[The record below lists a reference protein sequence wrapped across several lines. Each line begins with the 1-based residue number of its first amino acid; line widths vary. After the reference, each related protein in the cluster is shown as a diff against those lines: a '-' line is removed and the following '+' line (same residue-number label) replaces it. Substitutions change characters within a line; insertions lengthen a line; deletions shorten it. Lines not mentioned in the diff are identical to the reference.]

1 LKIKLLYII
10 FLLKH
15 IVFIKKMKFEVK
27 KNFFIILLILPV
39 LSVVYFALKSNNNK
53 LIDLSSIIIIG
64 GRPRS
69 GTTLMRAII
78 DTDNTVK
85 CGIETKIIP
94 RLLHFIS
101 NWWPNLKYV
110 DLKKHDVDLA
120 TKTFISNIIMGR
132 GISPTHRQ
140 CIKDPDVIEHILYLY
155 QFYPN
160 AKFIFMVKN

>member
-1 LKIKLLYII
+1 
-10 FLLKH
+10 
-15 IVFIKKMKFEVK
+15 MKFEVK

-53 LIDLSSIIIIG
+53 LNDLSSIIIIG

-94 RLLHFIS
+94 RLLHFLS
-101 NWWPNLKYV
+101 NIDEMLPLDE
-110 DLKKHDVDLA
+110 DLK
-120 TKTFISNIIMGR
+120 F
-132 GISPTHRQ
+132 
-140 CIKDPDVIEHILYLY
+140 
-155 QFYPN
+155 
-160 AKFIFMVKN
+160 

>member
-1 LKIKLLYII
+1 
-10 FLLKH
+10 
-15 IVFIKKMKFEVK
+15 MKFEVK

-160 AKFIFMVKN
+160 AKFIFMVKNKQII

>member
-1 LKIKLLYII
+1 
-10 FLLKH
+10 
-15 IVFIKKMKFEVK
+15 MKFEVK

-53 LIDLSSIIIIG
+53 LNDLSSIIIIG

-110 DLKKHDVDLA
+110 NLKKHDVDLA
-120 TKTFISNIIMGR
+120 TKTFISNIIIGR
-132 GISPTHRQ
+132 NISPTQRQ

-160 AKFIFMVKN
+160 AKFIFMVKIKQ